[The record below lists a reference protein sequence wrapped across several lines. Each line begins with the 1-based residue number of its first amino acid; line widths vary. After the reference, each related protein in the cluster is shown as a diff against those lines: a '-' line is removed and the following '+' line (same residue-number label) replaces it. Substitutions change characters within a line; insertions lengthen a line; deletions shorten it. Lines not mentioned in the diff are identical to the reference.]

1 MSISSRHL
9 QHPGHER
16 VTKIFVKNSLVI
28 YPEFKKEK
36 LQSKSM
42 PFTFFVLLGFIL
54 IIVYLIIYFF
64 CCMNSQQISHF
75 SLLAATVSLTADA
88 AMKYWDSRIF

>member
-1 MSISSRHL
+1 
-9 QHPGHER
+9 
-16 VTKIFVKNSLVI
+16 
-28 YPEFKKEK
+28 
-36 LQSKSM
+36 M